1 MARRR
6 GCRRARCVIWVVILG
21 LALVAVALIIHS
33 SQPAWYARFWYPIG
47 YQQAINREA
56 RLTGLDPAL
65 LAAVIWRESDFD
77 PTARSSRGAVGLT
90 QVLPSTAA
98 DIAAAPN
105 PPVGR
110 PADLMDPEVNIAYGA
125 WYLRSLIDH
134 HGGSVVEGL
143 SAYNAG
149 SSNLT
154 KWKQQAL
161 ASGHAFQ
168 VPADVPF
175 PVTKAYVEDIMD
187 AWPIYR
193 RTYGDQLDAP
203 T

>member
-98 DIAAAPN
+98 NIAAAPN

-175 PVTKAYVEDIMD
+175 PETKAYVKDIMD

>member
-6 GCRRARCVIWVVILG
+6 GCRCAGCVIWVVILG
-21 LALVAVALIIHS
+21 LVLVAVGLIIHS

-56 RLTGLDPAL
+56 GLTELDPAL

-110 PADLMDPEVNIAYGA
+110 LADLMDPEVNIAYGA
-125 WYLRSLIDH
+125 WYLRLLIDR

-149 SSNLT
+149 SANLT

-161 ASGHAFQ
+161 TSGHAFQ

-175 PVTKAYVEDIMD
+175 PETKAYVEDIMD

>member
-6 GCRRARCVIWVVILG
+6 GRRCARCVIWVVILG
-21 LALVAVALIIHS
+21 LGLVAAALVIHS
-33 SQPAWYARFWYPIG
+33 SKPAWYARIWYPIG
-47 YQQAINREA
+47 YQKAINREA

-105 PPVGR
+105 APVGHL
-110 PADLMDPEVNIAYGA
+110 ADLMDPEVNIAYGA
-125 WYLRSLIDH
+125 WYLRWLINR

-143 SAYNAG
+143 AAYNAG
-149 SSNLT
+149 PSNMT

-161 ASGHAFQ
+161 TAGHAFQ

-175 PVTKAYVEDIMD
+175 PETKAYVEDIMD

-193 RTYGDQLDAP
+193 RTYGDQLAAP

>member
-6 GCRRARCVIWVVILG
+6 GCRRVRCVIWVVILG
-21 LALVAVALIIHS
+21 FALVAVALIIHS

-56 RLTGLDPAL
+56 RLAGLDPAL

-90 QVLPSTAA
+90 QVLPSTAT

-110 PADLMDPEVNIAYGA
+110 LADLMDPEVNIAYGA
-125 WYLRSLIDH
+125 WYLRSLIDR

-149 SSNLT
+149 SANLT

-161 ASGHAFQ
+161 TSGHAFQ

-175 PVTKAYVEDIMD
+175 PETKAYVEDILD

-193 RTYGDQLDAP
+193 RTYGDQLAAP

>member
-6 GCRRARCVIWVVILG
+6 GCRRARCIIWVVILG
-21 LALVAVALIIHS
+21 LALVAVGLIIHS

-98 DIAAAPN
+98 DITTAPN

-110 PADLMDPEVNIAYGA
+110 LADLMDPEVNIAYGA
-125 WYLRSLIDH
+125 WYLRSLIDR

-175 PVTKAYVEDIMD
+175 PETKAYVEDILD

-193 RTYGDQLDAP
+193 RTYGDQLAAP

>member
-6 GCRRARCVIWVVILG
+6 GCRRARCIIWVVILG
-21 LALVAVALIIHS
+21 LALVAVGLIIHS

-77 PTARSSRGAVGLT
+77 PRARSSRGAVGLT

-125 WYLRSLIDH
+125 WYLRSLIDR

-175 PVTKAYVEDIMD
+175 PETKAYVEDIMD

>member
-21 LALVAVALIIHS
+21 LALVAVALVIHS

-56 RLTGLDPAL
+56 RLQGLDPAL

-90 QVLPSTAA
+90 QVLPPTAA

-110 PADLMDPEVNIAYGA
+110 LADLMDPEVNIAYGA
-125 WYLRSLIDH
+125 WYLRSLIDR

-149 SSNLT
+149 SANLT
-154 KWKQQAL
+154 KWKQQAFT
-161 ASGHAFQ
+161 SGHAFQ
-168 VPADVPF
+168 FPADVPF
-175 PVTKAYVEDIMD
+175 PETKAYVEDILD
-187 AWPIYR
+187 AWTIYR
-193 RTYGDQLDAP
+193 RTYGDQLAAP